1 MRSFFQGKV
10 GKERGSCFHVSNLS
24 VMKVEGKGKGQWE
37 IGRVIFSRSAFVSG
51 SAIAVGVM
59 TGGDRCLTMGFCWQE
74 GAVERDVVEMVVE
87 KVSVGIEGL
96 AREMES

>member
-87 KVSVGIEGL
+87 KVRVGIEGL